1 MRYYESLYIV
11 NPNYEQERLD
21 EVIKAVAD
29 KSIELGFSIIN
40 HRVWGKKRLA
50 YSIEKHKYGSFILLQ
65 FETES
70 ITNLADFERFMIL
83 QKTILRNQTVTL
95 SVKPEVQSEEKPV
108 KSVEQKE
115 TTEDSAVVNE
125 TKEEKKED
133 SDEETNV
140 ESEEDSKEVPLVENE
155 IVVETKDA
163 SAEDGES
170 EEKAELPIEEEVAE
184 EVAEEVTEEV
194 TEEVQE

>member
-95 SVKPEVQSEEKPV
+95 SVKPEVQIEEKPV

-140 ESEEDSKEVPLVENE
+140 ESEEDSKEVPPVENE

-170 EEKAELPIEEEVAE
+170 EEKAELPIEEEV
-184 EVAEEVTEEV
+184 TEEV